1 MMKTTD
7 AARSPLNEH
16 AEEVLTIIRSTA
28 TPLALRNKLEEYHE
42 NDIAA
47 VLPELREVERKKLCR
62 VLDPEVL
69 SDIFSYLDD
78 EEEAAALLA
87 ELDVRRAVEVVSRME
102 PDDAVPMLRNL
113 SREKRDVI
121 LDLLDTETKKDIAL
135 VASFD
140 EDEIGS
146 KMTTDYIE
154 MPLDATAKEA
164 MESLAVQ
171 ARENDNI
178 STIYV
183 LDPGG
188 TFYGAVPLRD
198 LITARGDASIKD
210 LSITS
215 FPFVYAQELV
225 EDCIE
230 TLKDYSEDSIPVLDH
245 QNRVLGILT
254 AQSLMEMS
262 DAEMDEDYARL
273 AGLTA
278 QNDLKESVGESVK
291 KRLPWL
297 LILLCLGLIVSSVVG
312 VFEGVVAQLPLI
324 IAFQSLILDMAGN
337 VGTQSLAV
345 TIRVLTDET
354 IPVKERIRLVPRE
367 MQVALLN
374 GLLLGLLAFGL
385 VGVYL
390 TLAKSVALHSA
401 FAISGCIGISLIVA
415 MVVSGLF
422 GTIIP
427 MFFKAIHVDPA
438 VASGPLITTVND
450 LVAVVVYYSLTWVL
464 LIQFL
469 HVG

>member
-1 MMKTTD
+1 MMKTTE

-69 SDIFSYLDD
+69 SDIFSYLQY
-78 EEEAAALLA
+78 EEEAVALLA

>member
-1 MMKTTD
+1 MTKPMEMT
-7 AARSPLNEH
+7 RSQLNEH
-16 AEEVLTIIRSTA
+16 AEEILSIIRGGSS
-28 TPLALRNKLEEYHE
+28 PLALREKLEDYHE

-47 VLPELREVERKKLCR
+47 VLPELREAERKKLCR
-62 VLDPEVL
+62 VLDPGVL
-69 SDIFSYLDD
+69 SDIISYLD
-78 EEEAAALLA
+78 EEEDAAALLA

-102 PDDAVPMLRNL
+102 PDDAVPLLRNL

-121 LDLLDTETKKDIAL
+121 LDLLDTETRKDIAL

-146 KMTTDYIE
+146 KMTTDFIE
-154 MPLDATAKEA
+154 MPLKSTAKETMA
-164 MESLAVQ
+164 SLAVQ
-171 ARENDNI
+171 ARDTDNI

-183 LDPGG
+183 LDDVGS
-188 TFYGAVPLRD
+188 FYGAVPLRD
-198 LITARGDASIKD
+198 LITARDETAIED
-210 LSITS
+210 LTITS
-215 FPFVYAQELV
+215 FPYVYAQELV

-254 AQSLMEMS
+254 AQSLMELS

-278 QNDLKESVGESVK
+278 QNDLRESVGESVK

-297 LILLCLGLIVSSVVG
+297 LILLALGLIVSSVVG
-312 VFEGVVAQLPLI
+312 LFEGVVAQLPLI

-354 IPVKERIRLVPRE
+354 IPVRDRFRLVPRE

-374 GLLLGLLAFGL
+374 GLLLGALSFGF
-385 VGVYL
+385 VGLYL
-390 TLAKSVALHSA
+390 MAAKGVVPSMA
-401 FAISGCIGISLIVA
+401 FAMSGCIGFSLILA
-415 MVVSGLF
+415 MMVSGLF
-422 GTIIP
+422 GTVIP

-450 LVAVVVYYSLTWVL
+450 LVAVVVYYGLTWMF
-464 LIQFL
+464 LIQVL
-469 HVG
+469 HVA

>member
-1 MMKTTD
+1 MMKSND
-7 AARSPLNEH
+7 NGLSPLSEH
-16 AEEVLTIIRSTA
+16 VGEIIAIIRSGA
-28 TPLALRNKLEEYHE
+28 SPLALREKLEDYHE

-47 VLPELREVERKKLCR
+47 ALPELRDQERIKLCR
-62 VLDPEVL
+62 VLSPEVL
-69 SDIFSYLDD
+69 SDVFSYLDED
-78 EEEAAALLA
+78 EDAAALLS
-87 ELDVRRAVEVVSRME
+87 ELDIKRAVEVVSRME
-102 PDDAVPMLRNL
+102 PDDAVPIIRQL
-113 SREKRDVI
+113 SRAKRDVL
-121 LDLLDTETKKDIAL
+121 LDLLDTETRKDIAL

-154 MPLDATAKEA
+154 MPIGCTAKEA
-164 MESLAVQ
+164 MSSLQVQ

-183 LDPGG
+183 LDKRG
-188 TFYGAVPLRD
+188 TFFGAVPLRD
-198 LITARGDASIKD
+198 LITADDSTNLTD
-210 LSITS
+210 LTITS
-215 FPFVYAQELV
+215 FPYVYAQELV

-245 QNRVLGILT
+245 QNRVLGIVT
-254 AQSLMEMS
+254 AQSLMEIS

-278 QNDLKESVGESVK
+278 QNDLKESVRESVR
-291 KRLPWL
+291 KRIPWL
-297 LILLCLGLIVSSVVG
+297 LILLGLGLVVSSVVG

-354 IPVKERIRLVPRE
+354 IPVKERLRLVPRE
-367 MQVALLN
+367 MQVGLLN
-374 GLLLGLLAFGL
+374 GLLLGLLSFLL
-385 VGVYL
+385 VGLYL
-390 TLAKSVALHSA
+390 MAAKHVETSMA
-401 FAISGCIGISLIVA
+401 FAMSGCIGISLLVA
-415 MVVSGLF
+415 MVISSLF
-422 GTIIP
+422 GTLIP

-450 LVAVVVYYSLTWVL
+450 LVAVVVYYGLTWIL
-464 LIQFL
+464 LIQVMNL
-469 HVG
+469 V

>member
-102 PDDAVPMLRNL
+102 PDDAVPMLRKL

>member
-1 MMKTTD
+1 MMKTMEMT
-7 AARSPLNEH
+7 RSQLNEH
-16 AEEVLTIIRSTA
+16 AEEILKIIRGGSS
-28 TPLALRNKLEEYHE
+28 PLALREKLEDYHE

-47 VLPELREVERKKLCR
+47 VLPELREGERKKLCR
-62 VLDPEVL
+62 VLDPGVL
-69 SDIFSYLDD
+69 SDIISYLD
-78 EEEAAALLA
+78 EEEDAAALLA

-102 PDDAVPMLRNL
+102 PDDAVPLLRNL

-121 LDLLDTETKKDIAL
+121 LDLLDTETRKDIAL

-146 KMTTDYIE
+146 KMTTDFIE
-154 MPLDATAKEA
+154 MPLKSTAKETMA
-164 MESLAVQ
+164 SLAVQ
-171 ARENDNI
+171 ARDTDNI

-183 LDPGG
+183 LDDGG

-198 LITARGDASIKD
+198 LITARDETAIED
-210 LSITS
+210 LTITS
-215 FPFVYAQELV
+215 FPYVYAQELV

-278 QNDLKESVGESVK
+278 QNDLRESVGESVK

-297 LILLCLGLIVSSVVG
+297 LILLALGLIVSSVVG
-312 VFEGVVAQLPLI
+312 LFEGVVAQLPLI

-354 IPVKERIRLVPRE
+354 IPIRDRIRLVPRE

-374 GLLLGLLAFGL
+374 GLLLGLLSFGL
-385 VGVYL
+385 VGLYL
-390 TLAKSVALHSA
+390 MTAKSVIPSMA
-401 FAISGCIGISLIVA
+401 FAMSGCIGFSLILA
-415 MVVSGLF
+415 MMVSGLF
-422 GTIIP
+422 GTVIP
-427 MFFKAIHVDPA
+427 MFFKAIHIDPA

-450 LVAVVVYYSLTWVL
+450 LVAVVVYYGLTWIF
-464 LIQFL
+464 LIQVL
-469 HVG
+469 HVA

>member
-1 MMKTTD
+1 MMKTTEV
-7 AARSPLNEH
+7 ARSPLNEH

-188 TFYGAVPLRD
+188 PFYGAVPLRD
-198 LITARGDASIKD
+198 LITARGEVSIKD
-210 LSITS
+210 LTITS
-215 FPFVYAQELV
+215 FPYVYAQELV

-230 TLKDYSEDSIPVLDH
+230 TLKDYSENSIPVLDH

-385 VGVYL
+385 VGAYL
-390 TLAKSVALHSA
+390 IAAKGVALHSA

-450 LVAVVVYYSLTWVL
+450 LVAVVVYYSLTWIL

>member
-1 MMKTTD
+1 MMKTTE

-262 DAEMDEDYARL
+262 DAEMDDDYARL

>member
-1 MMKTTD
+1 MMKTTE

-278 QNDLKESVGESVK
+278 QNDLKEPVGESVK

>member
-464 LIQFL
+464 LSQFL

>member
-1 MMKTTD
+1 MMKTTE

-47 VLPELREVERKKLCR
+47 VLPELREAERKKLCR

>member
-1 MMKTTD
+1 MMKTIETR
-7 AARSPLNEH
+7 ASLNEH
-16 AEEVLTIIRSTA
+16 MEEILSIIRSSA
-28 TPLALRNKLEEYHE
+28 SPLALREKLEDYHE

-47 VLPELREVERKKLCR
+47 VLPELREAERKKLCR
-62 VLDPEVL
+62 VLDPETL
-69 SDIFSYLDD
+69 SDIFSYLND
-78 EEEAAALLA
+78 EEDAAALLG

-102 PDDAVPMLRNL
+102 PDDTVPMLRHL

-121 LDLLDTETKKDIAL
+121 LDLLDTETRKDIAL

-140 EDEIGS
+140 EEEIGS

-154 MPLDATAKEA
+154 MPLGATAKEA
-164 MESLAVQ
+164 MASLALQ

-183 LDPGG
+183 LGKG
-188 TFYGAVPLRD
+188 RTFYGAVPLRD
-198 LITARGDASIKD
+198 LITAKEDTALTD
-210 LSITS
+210 LTMTS
-215 FPFVYAQELV
+215 FPYVYAQELV

-254 AQSLMEMS
+254 AQSLMELS

-273 AGLTA
+273 AGLIA

-297 LILLCLGLIVSSVVG
+297 LILLALGLVVSSVVG
-312 VFEGVVAQLPLI
+312 LFEGVVAQLPLI

-354 IPVKERIRLVPRE
+354 IPVRERFRLVPRE

-374 GLLLGLLAFGL
+374 GLLLGLLSFGL
-385 VGVYL
+385 VGLYL
-390 TLAKSVALHSA
+390 TLAKQVAVTMA
-401 FAISGCIGISLIVA
+401 FAMSGCIGVSLLLA

-422 GTIIP
+422 GTVIP

-450 LVAVVVYYSLTWVL
+450 LVAVVVYYGLTWVL
-464 LIQFL
+464 LLQFL
-469 HVG
+469 HIA

>member
-1 MMKTTD
+1 MMKTTE

-254 AQSLMEMS
+254 AQSLMETS

>member
-1 MMKTTD
+1 MMKTTE